1 MANLHQPGKKQ
12 SKAKRNWKKVFW
24 ASSFA
29 LPVYFVLTV
38 LLVTTIVPALAG
50 DQVSQGERFLSA
62 TTFYQ
67 SNSQVQQLLAAS
79 QLLQQGKSR
88 YEAGQ
93 FREAATLWEQAAQG
107 YSLRQET
114 LNQAQS
120 LNYLAS
126 AYHQLGEWQQAQ
138 KTIDQS
144 INLLQGVDKLEA
156 RGKFLLAQA
165 LNARGLQQL
174 AKGETEAALE
184 TWKEAEAAYASAED
198 ESGKL
203 GSRMNQALAWQAM
216 GQYRRAIAL
225 LEQVNAQMQAQP
237 DTLLKADS
245 LRSLGMTLQTIG
257 DLRRAKQILEK
268 SWEISDKLNSP
279 ADTSVTL
286 FSIGNIARM
295 LQKKDVAIS
304 YYEKAAQLATDDLT
318 KVQAQV
324 NQLSLLIANQQREAA
339 VALIPQIQAKLAN
352 LSPSRDSIYARV
364 NFAESLIK
372 LAGTHKNSGQ
382 LPITNQNIA
391 QILAIGVKQAKELG
405 DRRAEAYALT
415 EVGKLYELHGQW
427 KDAEVVTEQVLQI
440 VQGIEADDIVARAA
454 WQLGRILQQEGE
466 IKRAIAAYDKA
477 FESLQS
483 LRSDLVA
490 INREIQ
496 FEFQESVEPI
506 YREFASLLL
515 TPPLNYQAEPGV
527 MRSQAEPGNQGKYQ
541 AEPGVMRSQA
551 EPGNQGTP
559 HLMRSQAEQGTPP
572 LGKGGQGGIAQAN
585 LAKARQ
591 VLEALQLAEL
601 DNFFGDACIKTKP
614 VEIDQI
620 DTTAAVI
627 YPIILSDRL
636 EVILSIPN
644 QPLRHYATQ
653 LPRQEIE
660 KTLQNFYSALF
671 PAYSRDERLQL
682 SKQIYDWL
690 IQPGAA
696 DLASNNIKTLVFV
709 PDGLF
714 RNLPMAALY
723 DGKQYLIEKYSV
735 AISPGLQLFPEPL
748 ESKEFTV
755 LAAAL
760 TEARQG
766 FIALPAVEKEIKQ
779 ISSEVQAQVLLNQ
792 QFTRASFQTAI
803 EGKSFPVLHLATHGQ
818 FSSNQ
823 EETFILTWEDKIG
836 IKDLDV
842 LFQKSKLGIANPIEL
857 LVMSAC
863 QTAAGDRRA
872 TLGLAGFALRS
883 GARSTLASLWSVNDE
898 STSEMM
904 SEFYRQL
911 TRKDSKISKA
921 EALRQAQLAVRK
933 NPLHNQ
939 PYFWASFVLIGNWL

>member
-12 SKAKRNWKKVFW
+12 KSAKRNWKKAFW
-24 ASSFA
+24 ASSLA
-29 LPVYFVLTV
+29 KMPVYFVLTV
-38 LLVTTIVPALAG
+38 LLVTVVVPAVAG
-50 DQVSQGERFLSA
+50 EQVRQGETFLSA

-67 SNSQVQQLLAAS
+67 SNAS

-107 YSLRQET
+107 YSLRQEI
-114 LNQAQS
+114 LNQVQS

-126 AYHQLGEWQQAQ
+126 AYHQLGEWQQGQ
-138 KTIDQS
+138 KAIAQS

-156 RGKFLLAQA
+156 RGNFLLGQA

-174 AKGETEAALE
+174 AQGETEAALE
-184 TWKEAEAAYASAED
+184 TWKAAEAAYASAED

-203 GSRMNQALAWQAM
+203 GSRTNQALALQAM

-257 DLRRAKQILEK
+257 DLTRAKEILEK

-279 ADTSVTL
+279 SDTSVTL
-286 FSIGNIARM
+286 FSIGNIARL
-295 LQKKDVAIS
+295 LQKNDVAIS
-304 YYEKAAQLATDDLT
+304 YYEKAAQLATDDLI

-324 NQLSLLIANQQREAA
+324 NQLSLLVANQQAAAA
-339 VALIPQIQAKLAN
+339 VALIPQIQGKLAT
-352 LSPSRDSIYARV
+352 LPPSRDAVYARV
-364 NFAESLIK
+364 NFGESLIK
-372 LAGTHKNSGQ
+372 MTNNSSPISNDQ
-382 LPITNQNIA
+382 LPITKQDIA
-391 QILAIGVKQAKELG
+391 QMLATAVKQAKQLG

-415 EVGKLYELHGQW
+415 EVGKLYELQGQW
-427 KDAEVVTEQVLQI
+427 QDAEAVTEQVLQI
-440 VQGIEADDIVARAA
+440 VQGIDGDDIVARAA
-454 WQLGRILQQEGE
+454 WQLGRILKQKGD
-466 IKRAIAAYDKA
+466 ITGAIAAYNKSFD
-477 FESLQS
+477 SLQS

-496 FEFQESVEPI
+496 FEFKESVEPI
-506 YREFASLLL
+506 YREFVSLLL
-515 TPPLNYQAEPGV
+515 TPALNYQAEPGDV
-527 MRSQAEPGNQGKYQ
+527 RSQAEPGNEL
-541 AEPGVMRSQA
+541 APPLVRSQA
-551 EPGNQGTP
+551 LPGNEP
-559 HLMRSQAEQGTPP
+559 APP
-572 LGKGGQGGIAQAN
+572 LGKGGQGEIEQAN
-585 LAKARQ
+585 IAKARQ

-620 DTTAAVI
+620 DTTAAAI

-653 LPRQEIE
+653 LPRQEVE
-660 KTLQNFYSALF
+660 KTLNNLYSAVF
-671 PAYSRDERLQL
+671 PAYSREERLQL
-682 SKQIYDWL
+682 SKQVYDWL
-690 IQPGAA
+690 IQPGEA
-696 DLASNNIKTLVFV
+696 DLARNNIKTLVFV
-709 PDGLF
+709 PDGIF

-723 DGKQYLIEKYSV
+723 DGKQYVVEKYSV
-735 AISPGLQLFPEPL
+735 ALSPGLQLFPEPL
-748 ESKEFTV
+748 KSKQFTV

-766 FIALPAVEKEIKQ
+766 FIALPAVAKEIQQ
-779 ISSEVQAQVLLNQ
+779 ISSEVKAEILLNQ
-792 QFTRASFQTAI
+792 EFTRASLQTAI
-803 EGKSFPVLHLATHGQ
+803 DGKSFPVLHLATHGQ
-818 FSSNQ
+818 FSSNP
-823 EETFILTWEDKIG
+823 EETFLLTWEEKIG
-836 IKDLDV
+836 VKDLDV

-863 QTAAGDRRA
+863 QTAAGDQRA

-898 STSEMM
+898 STSEIM

-911 TRKDSKISKA
+911 TRKDSKLSKA
-921 EALRQAQLAVRK
+921 EALRQAQLAVWK

>member
-1 MANLHQPGKKQ
+1 VICKPMANLHQPGKKQ
-12 SKAKRNWKKVFW
+12 KSAKRNWKKAFW
-24 ASSFA
+24 ASSLA
-29 LPVYFVLTV
+29 KMPVYFVLTV
-38 LLVTTIVPALAG
+38 LLVTVVVPAVAG
-50 DQVSQGERFLSA
+50 EQVRQGETFLSA

-67 SNSQVQQLLAAS
+67 SNAS

-107 YSLRQET
+107 YSLRQEI
-114 LNQAQS
+114 LNQVQS

-126 AYHQLGEWQQAQ
+126 AYHQLGEWQQGQ
-138 KTIDQS
+138 KAIAQS

-156 RGKFLLAQA
+156 RGNFLLGQA

-174 AKGETEAALE
+174 AQGETEAALE
-184 TWKEAEAAYASAED
+184 TWKAAEAAYASAED

-203 GSRMNQALAWQAM
+203 GSRTNQALALQAM

-257 DLRRAKQILEK
+257 DLTRAKEILEK

-279 ADTSVTL
+279 SDTSVTL
-286 FSIGNIARM
+286 FSIGNIARL
-295 LQKKDVAIS
+295 LQKNDVAIS
-304 YYEKAAQLATDDLT
+304 YYEKAAQLATDDLI

-324 NQLSLLIANQQREAA
+324 NQLSLLVANQQAAAA
-339 VALIPQIQAKLAN
+339 VALIPQIQGKLAT
-352 LSPSRDSIYARV
+352 LPPSRDAVYARV
-364 NFAESLIK
+364 NFGESLIK
-372 LAGTHKNSGQ
+372 MTNNSSPISNDQ
-382 LPITNQNIA
+382 LPITKQDIA
-391 QILAIGVKQAKELG
+391 QMLATAVKQAKQLG

-415 EVGKLYELHGQW
+415 EVGKLYELQGQW
-427 KDAEVVTEQVLQI
+427 QDAEAVTEQVLQI
-440 VQGIEADDIVARAA
+440 VQGIDGDDIVARAA
-454 WQLGRILQQEGE
+454 WQLGRILKQKGD
-466 IKRAIAAYDKA
+466 ITGAIAAYNKSFD
-477 FESLQS
+477 SLQS

-496 FEFQESVEPI
+496 FEFKESVEPI
-506 YREFASLLL
+506 YREFVSLLL
-515 TPPLNYQAEPGV
+515 TPALNYQAEPGDV
-527 MRSQAEPGNQGKYQ
+527 RSQAEPGNEL
-541 AEPGVMRSQA
+541 APPLVRSQA
-551 EPGNQGTP
+551 LPGNEP
-559 HLMRSQAEQGTPP
+559 APP
-572 LGKGGQGGIAQAN
+572 LGKGGQGEIEQAN
-585 LAKARQ
+585 IAKARQ

-620 DTTAAVI
+620 DTTAAAI

-653 LPRQEIE
+653 LPRQEVE
-660 KTLQNFYSALF
+660 KTLNNLYSAVF
-671 PAYSRDERLQL
+671 PAYSREERLQL
-682 SKQIYDWL
+682 SKQVYDWL
-690 IQPGAA
+690 IQPGEA
-696 DLASNNIKTLVFV
+696 DLARNNIKTLVFV
-709 PDGLF
+709 PDGIF

-723 DGKQYLIEKYSV
+723 DGKQYVVEKYSV
-735 AISPGLQLFPEPL
+735 ALSPGLQLFPEPL
-748 ESKEFTV
+748 KSKQFTV

-766 FIALPAVEKEIKQ
+766 FIALPAVAKEIQQ
-779 ISSEVQAQVLLNQ
+779 ISSEVKAEILLNQ
-792 QFTRASFQTAI
+792 EFTRASLQTAI
-803 EGKSFPVLHLATHGQ
+803 DGKSFPVLHLATHGQ
-818 FSSNQ
+818 FSSNP
-823 EETFILTWEDKIG
+823 EETFLLTWEEKIG
-836 IKDLDV
+836 VKDLDV

-863 QTAAGDRRA
+863 QTAAGDQRA

-898 STSEMM
+898 STSEIM

-911 TRKDSKISKA
+911 TRKDSKLSKA
-921 EALRQAQLAVRK
+921 EALRQAQLAVWK